1 MANCSVACGQVT
13 ITAQNEKMVETIHKS
28 IFGVTCRFAYYTI
41 INGDEMEV
49 AVEKHENGVS
59 ATYDFI
65 GEGRWS
71 YDNNIKD
78 MLQCV
83 KAYLLDTQ
91 RKANCKFN
99 CRKVPL
105 NF

>member
-49 AVEKHENGVS
+49 ASVSRHIFLTHNGRTS
-59 ATYDFI
+59 
-65 GEGRWS
+65 
-71 YDNNIKD
+71 
-78 MLQCV
+78 LQ
-83 KAYLLDTQ
+83 YLKRTTL
-91 RKANCKFN
+91 R
-99 CRKVPL
+99 
-105 NF
+105 